1 MNREPKQLPVNP
13 KYKDTFFRMLF
24 RDKEELMKLYNAV
37 NDSAYTDAD
46 QFQIVTLENAVYM
59 NMKNDLAFLVDFQLH
74 LYEHQSTKNPN
85 MPLRNLFY
93 VAKQYQSLVREES
106 IYSRRL
112 VKLPTPR
119 FVVFYNGT
127 EKQPEQQKLRLSD
140 AYDRKAGEPE
150 LELVVTMF
158 NINPG
163 YNEKLKEQCGTLK
176 EYMQYVERVRGYA
189 GIPGMSLDEAVNRA
203 VDECI
208 REGILG
214 EFLLRNKAEAVSMC
228 IFEYDEEKEME
239 KYKRAES
246 LYIREE
252 LEKELRGE
260 FAKKLQEELAEEFR
274 EKYKKEIKEEL
285 AGEIRNEERIIAIQN
300 MLEIGIP
307 KEKIQKKYSVEE
319 IAEAESAL
327 ETMD

>member
-93 VAKQYQSLVREES
+93 VAKQYQNLVREES

-140 AYDRKAGEPE
+140 AYDRKEGEPE

-252 LEKELRGE
+252 ITKELWDKATGE
-260 FAKKLQEELAEEFR
+260 VR
-274 EKYKKEIKEEL
+274 EKYEKEIKEEL
-285 AGEIRNEERIIAIQN
+285 TKEIQFKTLTSLVQQGLIT
-300 MLEIGIP
+300 LEDAAAQM
-307 KEKIQKKYSVEE
+307 ETTVEE
-319 IAEAESAL
+319 FQQK
-327 ETMD
+327 MK

>member
-1 MNREPKQLPVNP
+1 MIRHIPMPTSSR
-13 KYKDTFFRMLF
+13 Y
-24 RDKEELMKLYNAV
+24 
-37 NDSAYTDAD
+37 
-46 QFQIVTLENAVYM
+46 
-59 NMKNDLAFLVDFQLH
+59 FQLH

-140 AYDRKAGEPE
+140 AHDRKEGEPE
-150 LELVVTMF
+150 LELVVTML

-163 YNEKLKEQCGTLK
+163 YNEKLKEQCETLK
-176 EYMQYVERVRGYA
+176 EYMQYVERVRSYA

-252 LEKELRGE
+252 MEKELRGE
-260 FAKKLQEELAEEFR
+260 FARKLEKELRVELVRKLQEELTEEFR
-274 EKYKKEIKEEL
+274 EKYKKEIKEELAGELQEEVREKCEKEIKEEL

>member
-1 MNREPKQLPVNP
+1 MNREPKQQPVNP

-140 AYDRKAGEPE
+140 AYDRKEGEPE
-150 LELVVTMF
+150 LELVVTML

-176 EYMQYVERVRGYA
+176 EYMQYVERVRDYA

-214 EFLLRNKAEAVSMC
+214 EFLLGR
-228 IFEYDEEKEME
+228 
-239 KYKRAES
+239 
-246 LYIREE
+246 L
-252 LEKELRGE
+252 
-260 FAKKLQEELAEEFR
+260 
-274 EKYKKEIKEEL
+274 
-285 AGEIRNEERIIAIQN
+285 
-300 MLEIGIP
+300 
-307 KEKIQKKYSVEE
+307 
-319 IAEAESAL
+319 
-327 ETMD
+327 

>member
-93 VAKQYQSLVREES
+93 VTKQYQSLVREES

-140 AYDRKAGEPE
+140 AYNRNAGEPE
-150 LELVVTMF
+150 LELVVTML

-252 LEKELRGE
+252 ITKELWDKARGE
-260 FAKKLQEELAEEFR
+260 VR
-274 EKYKKEIKEEL
+274 EKFEKEIKEEL
-285 AGEIRNEERIIAIQN
+285 TKEIQFKTLTSLVQQGLIT
-300 MLEIGIP
+300 LEDAAAQMEIT
-307 KEKIQKKYSVEE
+307 VEE
-319 IAEAESAL
+319 FQQK
-327 ETMD
+327 MK